1 MTSDPVPSPVLRALD
16 ANLDR
21 TREGLRVLEDV
32 ARFILDDATLSGQLR
47 ELRHRVSHAA
57 GTLEPALLGARRAEE
72 DVGANPALPEE
83 PRQSLADLVQA
94 NAKRTQEALRVLEEF
109 SRLPELPTG
118 QAGLPRAMDT
128 AQFKAARF
136 DVYDMEQRL
145 VGRLLRRDKIE
156 KLKGLYVLIDPTATD
171 GRPELQVA
179 ELALEGGATVLQLR
193 DKVREKGIQLD
204 AAQGLRQLCDEHGAL
219 LIINNDPDLA
229 RAVKADGVHLG
240 QRDFPVQVAREI
252 LPVDCIIGVSAA
264 TLDEARQAETN
275 GADYIAVGSIYP
287 TNSKEDTRP
296 AGLETLRRVRE
307 MTTRP
312 LVAIGGITEENVEA
326 VMAAGADAVAV
337 ISAVCSAAD
346 PKVAAHRLLDK
357 MRGHREPTS
366 QPA

>member
-1 MTSDPVPSPVLRALD
+1 MTSSPVPSPILRALD

-57 GTLEPALLGARRAEE
+57 GTLEPALLGARRAED

-83 PRQSLADLVQA
+83 PRLSLADLVQA

-109 SRLPELPTG
+109 SRLPELP
-118 QAGLPRAMDT
+118 RAMDT

-136 DVYDMEQRL
+136 DVYDVEQRL

-204 AAQGLRQLCDEHGAL
+204 VAQGLRQLCDEHGAL

-264 TLDEARQAETN
+264 TLDEARQAETD

-287 TNSKEDTRP
+287 TSSKEDTRP
-296 AGLETLRRVRE
+296 AGLETLRKVRG
-307 MTTRP
+307 MTGRP

-326 VMAAGADAVAV
+326 VMEAGADAVAV